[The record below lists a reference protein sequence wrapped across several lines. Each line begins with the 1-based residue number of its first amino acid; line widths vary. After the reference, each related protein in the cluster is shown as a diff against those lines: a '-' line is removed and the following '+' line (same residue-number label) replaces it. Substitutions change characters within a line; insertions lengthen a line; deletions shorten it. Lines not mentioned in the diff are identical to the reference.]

1 MGVCS
6 FVESSYCNVGF
17 PGGAVV
23 KNPPAS
29 AGDRFDPY
37 AWKIPWRREWQLASV
52 FLPGKFHGQE
62 SLAGYSPWGR
72 KELHKTER
80 LEQSI
85 PNTVNHSTCA

>member
-37 AWKIPWRREWQLASV
+37 AFSILAWKIPWTGE
-52 FLPGKFHGQE
+52 PG
-62 SLAGYSPWGR
+62 
-72 KELHKTER
+72 R
-80 LEQSI
+80 LQSMGSQRGGH
-85 PNTVNHSTCA
+85 N